1 MYPARAGG
9 VKTRPGRAGRYD
21 PGVAETRKLVLACP
35 ECGSRLVVDQATGEV
50 LSHRSPDAKPGGG
63 KSFEGLL
70 DDLERERAEAE
81 DVFAREVAAM
91 KDRDRLL
98 EERFREAMERAG
110 DLDEDEPPPR
120 PFDFD

>member
-1 MYPARAGG
+1 M
-9 VKTRPGRAGRYD
+9 
-21 PGVAETRKLVLACP
+21 AETRKLVVPCP

-50 LSHRSPDAKPGGG
+50 LAHRAPEAKPAGS

-70 DDLERERAEAE
+70 DDLERSRAEAE

-98 EERFREAMERAG
+98 EEKFREAMERAS

-120 PFDFD
+120 PFDYD